1 MVGRR
6 RRGTTSSADSI
17 DNDQPQIRYRPELS
31 VLHALTPDE
40 LKNENSWVTFELH
53 DAVILSK
60 DGSQLENALD
70 IALKGP
76 YIIRGR
82 MIVEDAEQKAR
93 CEALYVL
100 VSRSSKRI
108 PLLTIHLVISRV
120 RSPVPIEILQ
130 SQRYSIGETEG
141 GRPDGGKTTD
151 DNPLMPVL
159 WVSGQGGWFE
169 IHPAPEY
176 LHIYREMCDAIKLW
190 YTIYDIYKADP
201 ELIKAKSRSTDP
213 LERIAPLFLK
223 YAVRVGSGITI
234 QEVSQR
240 CRDIAPFLI
249 GQMMQDDLAF
259 WKKTYFYE
267 WLKTENEVGDFPSV
281 KIMRIPS

>member
-93 CEALYVL
+93 L
-100 VSRSSKRI
+100 
-108 PLLTIHLVISRV
+108 ISRV

-281 KIMRIPS
+281 KIMRILS